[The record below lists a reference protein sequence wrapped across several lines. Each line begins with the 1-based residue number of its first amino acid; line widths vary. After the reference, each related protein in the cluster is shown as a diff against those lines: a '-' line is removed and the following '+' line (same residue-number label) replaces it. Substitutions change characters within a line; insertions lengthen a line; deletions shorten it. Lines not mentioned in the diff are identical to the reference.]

1 MNLSNDLSNCGIGFG
16 TLANK
21 HKSAPRNL
29 LSKSD
34 QQPPPNK
41 KNTDQYP
48 LPLAPMTAA

>member
-16 TLANK
+16 ALANK
-21 HKSAPRNL
+21 HISAQRNL
-29 LSKSD
+29 LSKSN

-48 LPLAPMTAA
+48 PPPAPMTEA